1 MTKYLSTSHQLQNK
15 GTETSQCWV
24 VFIFQL
30 WFGAEGGHHHTFIM
44 SIPTPHTCKIFY
56 SHIVHMYCNLYG
68 DIQFPPLFQ
77 SSAIHISTPIWATCA
92 FGPIWV
98 HVYTKWGFGCFI
110 PINLKPIRII
120 FIANFQGFKGVFFL
134 SNSSYWPCHVKVWV
148 FWLVVGVCSTYVSS
162 CSWLIAGKTSKNC
175 NQRCVL
181 FVRCRFPFCCVINIL
196 KGTSFGRDIFQGGG
210 SLVYFP
216 VMSDYSP
223 VLNESDYDDDI
234 SLFWPDCRKSHPQ
247 QKGPRYV

>member
-1 MTKYLSTSHQLQNK
+1 MFYPNQFETHQNHFHCQLSR
-15 GTETSQCWV
+15 
-24 VFIFQL
+24 FQR
-30 WFGAEGGHHHTFIM
+30 
-44 SIPTPHTCKIFY
+44 C
-56 SHIVHMYCNLYG
+56 
-68 DIQFPPLFQ
+68 
-77 SSAIHISTPIWATCA
+77 
-92 FGPIWV
+92 
-98 HVYTKWGFGCFI
+98 
-110 PINLKPIRII
+110 
-120 FIANFQGFKGVFFL
+120 FFL

-234 SLFWPDCRKSHPQ
+234 SLF
-247 QKGPRYV
+247 